1 MNYSKCKIITK
12 DGSSTF
18 RIDRLKESYHS
29 IHGAVTESNFIYVNE
44 GFNFWNLQNPNKT
57 CRILELGY
65 GTGLMTYLTLLEAS
79 KKRKKVV
86 FTSLEAFPLTNVEIE
101 ILGYNN
107 LFQDSNTTID
117 FNTFSQLSWDKLVL
131 PTNFFKLTKKQ
142 IRFEDF
148 NSQTSFD
155 LIYYD
160 AFGAHAQPELWNYE
174 CMKKCFDLLS
184 NKGVWV
190 SYCAKGSVRRGLN
203 EAGFSTQ
210 RLPGPPGKREML
222 RAIKS

>member
-1 MNYSKCKIITK
+1 MNYSKHQITTK

-44 GFNFWNLQNPNKT
+44 GFNYWNLQNSNKT
-57 CRILELGY
+57 CRVLELGY

-79 KKRKKVV
+79 SKKNKVV
-86 FTSLEAFPLTNVEIE
+86 FTSLEAFPLTTVEIE
-101 ILGYNN
+101 SLGYND
-107 LFQDSNTTID
+107 LFFNKNTPINFD
-117 FNTFSQLSWDKLVL
+117 AFSKLSWEKLVS
-131 PTNFFKLTKKQ
+131 PSDFFKLTKKQ

-148 NSQTSFD
+148 NPQTSFD

-160 AFGAHAQPELWNYE
+160 AFGAHAQPELWEPE

-184 NKGVWV
+184 DRGVWV
-190 SYCAKGSVRRGLN
+190 SYCAKGSVRRGL
-203 EAGFSTQ
+203 EKAGFSTY